1 MSGESSEQPR
11 KRGRPIHLPA
21 GNQKTNKRITDRKA
35 GQENRDIVV
44 GLTEAAPILKE
55 LLEAFSSINEGDLLQ
70 TIRNIGD
77 ARARWNEGV
86 QWQQDEEGNSTMP
99 CIQEIK
105 DAMSE
110 AVSKVVLPLRNDLQ
124 NVMQTMPNV
133 NLPIASQALGCQYNQ
148 NPVQSDAFAE
158 QSPLGLPFCE
168 EPGINIMC
176 STSTCDENGEKFDD
190 EQVTI
195 FLQEWDGNTKGQVQY
210 SDFNELQEEL
220 RKVELNCFPSFL
232 DPILIQKIKD
242 AYGDITE
249 KSNSA
254 AVQLILR
261 LSCSIPR

>member
-1 MSGESSEQPR
+1 M
-11 KRGRPIHLPA
+11 A
-21 GNQKTNKRITDRKA
+21 
-35 GQENRDIVV
+35 
-44 GLTEAAPILKE
+44 
-55 LLEAFSSINEGDLLQ
+55 
-70 TIRNIGD
+70 
-77 ARARWNEGV
+77 
-86 QWQQDEEGNSTMP
+86 

-110 AVSKVVLPLRNDLQ
+110 AVSKLVLPLRNDLQ
-124 NVMQTMPNV
+124 NVMQTMPNI